1 MNRCQPLWNYCFLS
15 ALHSSTKPDIIPY
28 SRMDLC
34 LMSNSEWRADSHY
47 TDFFFNYFNTELQTC
62 TFQTYT
68 TYKSQHSSTCWFL
81 NVYIDLIPMMEKGM

>member
-1 MNRCQPLWNYCFLS
+1 MNQCQPLWNYCFLS

-47 TDFFFNYFNTELQTC
+47 TDFF
-62 TFQTYT
+62 
-68 TYKSQHSSTCWFL
+68 
-81 NVYIDLIPMMEKGM
+81 LIILTQNFRLAHFRLTPHINPNIAPLVGF